1 MDQFV
6 NTPQTTKD
14 ASRISIRSNP
24 FDKMS
29 PEKSFAA
36 PTQPG
41 DLVSQMKDAKGH
53 GMNLKTPR
61 AGAPRD
67 PLRLLP
73 NVNQR
78 RSEFTPIMASVTKNN
93 IARRLSSKK
102 SSSHNTPAYFSSR
115 TPANRRLSDL
125 SRLDGE
131 NTSSSAGNTVDNTPM
146 PQQPSSSALSTPI
159 AQFSGRNMGGL
170 VNDGNMMTL
179 REQEGVID
187 KVEKENFGLKMKIHF
202 LEEALSK
209 RGSEFNQ
216 AALKEN
222 TSLKVDQL
230 TLQREL
236 SKFKRY
242 IAQAERDAELYRLQ
256 LEEYKEKIRRK
267 QVDEHVRA
275 ELESLRSEL
284 QKKDNLIKRLESDK
298 NDSENQ
304 EQSEIKRLKDEVDDL
319 QAELREKDRAI
330 DERDDQ
336 IDGLKMKA
344 SKESN
349 DVAAIEDELD
359 SVRQEV
365 EDLKESLERAVA
377 EAQEAREAQE
387 QAVEEKRKAEDD
399 LDELRDEMANKSF
412 TTKGLSRQLE
422 EKANKLEDDYH
433 ELQERHEDLQAELH
447 EKSEAEKQLR
457 EKLREMEREGASDIR
472 RLQQE
477 LELCQQ
483 QRDTLD
489 RKLASMTKQLET
501 AEQDLQVKVDEK
513 NLLQIRHD
521 ALTKESAELQRDL
534 DTAKSSLREAEAAL
548 DEERQR
554 SALTDNALRTQHKHE
569 IDLLHEQINGLH
581 REINAKNSDYAAEM
595 EEWEAQKR
603 TLEAACQ
610 KADEKAKGLQ
620 RTVDKLQDAQGTLSN
635 RELKLQEALQS
646 EVQRHEQE
654 EKVLSKQIEE
664 LQQDLAAKR
673 GAADESRTELNNAK
687 EELRISIREQ
697 AALKEK
703 VAELEEEI
711 EVLQADIEQEHE
723 YAQRLQK
730 THSSD
735 AEVQLQ
741 KMRLEKQNLQG
752 ELTTVSQELRKT
764 QKALETSEK
773 ERDDLEAKLQAA
785 QKANDDTFN
794 VDQEKREL
802 KRLKVKLEKDVARL
816 TTERDNLAEANRALE
831 DEVNA
836 ELERAGE
843 EENRLQA
850 EIDSLRNQKHASVES
865 KDRELTS
872 AKNKI
877 TRLEVK
883 VKELE
888 AMLEGQSRVI
898 GSPTADISGLTRDL
912 AEARKN
918 ETISAKRET
927 DLKAANRELK
937 MRVNDLEREL
947 HEAKLAQ
954 YKAKSP
960 SVSPPPSNS
969 RELAKMRQD
978 LMDAQAEIKVL
989 SSDNRDL
996 KRTARRASTIEKELE
1011 ELQSL
1016 LRIRTAEAE
1025 TLSATA
1031 AEQKDLVHD
1040 LREQLSRMRKQKDET
1055 GNLSLD
1061 MRKRERQVNDLKTE
1075 LKRLREELGRNDL
1088 SLRLS
1093 VRDTEAREMK
1103 DQLRRLREERS
1114 LANKKA
1120 DAVENELEALQSRY
1134 ENMLEKLSAGKSS
1147 KDEIREKEVKGLI
1160 KEIMWLKAK
1169 CKREERLRRD
1179 LAWSK
1184 GFLEQSE
1191 AMRVQCNQVDLR
1203 ILGEMG
1209 VSLDS
1214 RKYESRLKPVQ
1225 KFRAAVSVVIA
1236 AIRMSN
1242 MEEQWRDA
1250 RLIGEELKIMR
1261 MKQTK
1266 SRSRARVL
1274 DI

>member
-6 NTPQTTKD
+6 NTPQTTND
-14 ASRISIRSNP
+14 ASRMSIRSNP

-41 DLVSQMKDAKGH
+41 DLVSQMKNAKGH

-73 NVNQR
+73 NANQG
-78 RSEFTPIMASVTKNN
+78 RSEFTPFMASVTKNN

-102 SSSHNTPAYFSSR
+102 SSSHNTPAYGR
-115 TPANRRLSDL
+115 TPANHRLSDL

-131 NTSSSAGNTVDNTPM
+131 NTSSSAGNTVDNTPL
-146 PQQPSSSALSTPI
+146 PQQPSSSAQSTPI

-256 LEEYKEKIRRK
+256 LEDYKEKIRRK

-284 QKKDNLIKRLESDK
+284 QEKDSLIKRLESDQ
-298 NDSENQ
+298 NDAENQ
-304 EQSEIKRLKDEVDDL
+304 EQAEIKRLKDEIDDL
-319 QAELREKDRAI
+319 QAELREKDRTI

-433 ELQERHEDLQAELH
+433 ELQEQHGALQAELR
-447 EKSEAEKQLR
+447 EKSEVEKQLR

-472 RLQQE
+472 RTQQE

-483 QRDTLD
+483 QRDSLD

-569 IDLLHEQINGLH
+569 IDLLHEQIDGLH
-581 REINAKNSDYAAEM
+581 REINAKNSDYAADM

-610 KADEKAKGLQ
+610 KAEEKAKGLQ

-646 EVQRHEQE
+646 EVQRHKQE

-673 GAADESRTELNNAK
+673 GAADESRTELNNAR

-735 AEVQLQ
+735 AEAQVQKL
-741 KMRLEKQNLQG
+741 RHEKQNLQG
-752 ELTTVSQELRKT
+752 ELTTLNQELRKT
-764 QKALETSEK
+764 QKALEAAEK

-831 DEVNA
+831 DEINA

-850 EIDSLRNQKHASVES
+850 EIDSWRNQKHASVES

-872 AKNKI
+872 AKSKI
-877 TRLEVK
+877 TRLEGK

-969 RELAKMRQD
+969 KELAKMRRD
-978 LMDAQAEIKVL
+978 LMDTQAEIKVL

-1016 LRIRTAEAE
+1016 LRVRTAEAE
-1025 TLSATA
+1025 SLSATV
-1031 AEQKDLVHD
+1031 AEQRDLVHD
-1040 LREQLSRMRKQKDET
+1040 LREQLSRMKQKDET
-1055 GNLSLD
+1055 SNLVLD
-1061 MRKRERQVNDLKTE
+1061 MRKRERQVNDLKAE

-1134 ENMLEKLSAGKSS
+1134 ESMLEKLSSGKSS

-1214 RKYESRLKPVQ
+1214 RKYESQLKPVQ

-1266 SRSRARVL
+1266 SRSRGRML